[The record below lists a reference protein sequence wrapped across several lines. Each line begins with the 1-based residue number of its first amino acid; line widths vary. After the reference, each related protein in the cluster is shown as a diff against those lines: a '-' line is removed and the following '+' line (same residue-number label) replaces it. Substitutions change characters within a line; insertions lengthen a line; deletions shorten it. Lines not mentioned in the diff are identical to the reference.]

1 MSRSPLVLLLIC
13 AAAFG
18 LASPAQATTMSY
30 LDNGVVK
37 VGVDLDRG
45 GMIVYLAPSGAP
57 PSANLV
63 DATTLG
69 DGIQPWFQAGPNP
82 YRNPAPP
89 YESNP
94 WNPSVGGDAYGHAS
108 YSNTYLASNDG
119 TTIHTTTY
127 PRQWALGDVGCKC
140 EIEQWL
146 TLDGAAVK
154 LRVKL
159 EIYSYDSNDIG
170 AALHDEQLP
179 ALHLASTLNR
189 LVTYT
194 DPEPFSG
201 GTVTQLAAGSQRTS
215 VTAPESWA
223 ALVDASGT
231 GVGVIHPGITRYD
244 YAAGFLA
251 PVATANLNP
260 GSDSALTLEDAS
272 TIVVG
277 TAAQIRAYA
286 VAHHPDLRPDYQF
299 TSDDSRLW
307 TRWNAGPPSSTSS
320 GFAAVPWEDA
330 QLLGPDEWFASDAV
344 PTLYVRGAWHTHDTL
359 AQIFWR
365 APGGPFTEQ
374 RSVRFRVVNDGRMH
388 TYAVPLSGQVLYTG
402 LVAQL
407 RFDPV
412 CCLETS
418 SLVDLASISWRP
430 DPAAIPVAIEHARQL
445 ELRLVR
451 DRKHRFGAL
460 GRLVAGDSYLP
471 CVSHVRIRLQR
482 LISGSWLPAKTLYT
496 GTGGE
501 FSVALPPK
509 SRSHYR
515 AIADLLVLKGN
526 VCAAI
531 AATA

>member
-1 MSRSPLVLLLIC
+1 MSRSPLVLLLVC
-13 AAAFG
+13 ATAFG
-18 LASPAQATTMSY
+18 LASPVRAATMSY
-30 LDNGVVK
+30 LDNGVVR

-45 GMIVYLAPSGAP
+45 GMIVYLAPSGAQ

-108 YSNTYLASNDG
+108 YYAAYSSSNDG

-127 PRQWALGDVGCKC
+127 PNQWALDDVGCKC

-146 TLDGAAVK
+146 TLDGAAVE

-159 EIYSYDSNDIG
+159 AIYNYDSNEIG

-179 ALHLASTLNR
+179 ALHVASTLNR
-189 LVTYT
+189 LVAYT

-201 GTVTQLAAGSQRTS
+201 GTVTQLGAGSQRAS

-223 ALVDASGT
+223 ALVDASGM

-244 YAAGFLA
+244 YASGFLA

-260 GSDSALTLEDAS
+260 GSSSALTFEDAS

-286 VAHHPDLRPDYQF
+286 VAHRPDLRPDYQF
-299 TSDDSRLW
+299 TPDDSRLW

-320 GFAAVPWEDA
+320 GFAAVPWEDP
-330 QLLGPDEWFASDAV
+330 QLLGPDEWFDSDAV

-388 TYAVPLSGQVLYTG
+388 TYAVPLAGQALYTG

-412 CCLETS
+412 CCEETS
-418 SLVDLASISWRP
+418 SLVDLASISWRA
-430 DPAAIPVAIEHARQL
+430 DPTAIPVAVEHARQL
-445 ELRLVR
+445 DIRLVR
-451 DRKHRFGAL
+451 DRRHRFGVI
-460 GRLVAGDSYLP
+460 GRLSTEDTYLP
-471 CVSHVRIRLQR
+471 CIAGVPIRLLRSVQGTWVQVKR
-482 LISGSWLPAKTLYT
+482 LYT
-496 GTGGE
+496 GTGGQ
-501 FSVALPPK
+501 FSFALPPK
-509 SRSHYR
+509 SHSHYR
-515 AIADLLVLKGN
+515 AVADLQQQKGN